1 MMCPRL
7 RAVIA
12 LAMTSLSVASAPI
25 AAADN
30 THLNNGV
37 AASVYTVRYRAGCA
51 LPDIRMI
58 GSLSSAAQ
66 SYARDLVGHPELDG
80 QIGSD
85 GSTPQSRSAAAGY
98 TGLVSQ
104 TVAINASLAINTLDV
119 ITQWYHDPAALRI
132 MSDCANTAIGVW
144 SENSLDRSVVVAVY
158 GRPA

>member
-1 MMCPRL
+1 MNRSML
-7 RAVIA
+7 RACVAPA
-12 LAMTSLSVASAPI
+12 LTLLWVAGAPT

-30 THLNNGV
+30 TRLNNGV
-37 AASVYTVRYRAGCA
+37 ASSVYTVRYQTGCA
-51 LPDIRMI
+51 SPDIRMI
-58 GSLSSAAQ
+58 TPLGLAAQ

-119 ITQWYHDPAALRI
+119 ITQWYHDPVALRI

-144 SENSLDRSVVVAVY
+144 SENSPDRSVVVAVY